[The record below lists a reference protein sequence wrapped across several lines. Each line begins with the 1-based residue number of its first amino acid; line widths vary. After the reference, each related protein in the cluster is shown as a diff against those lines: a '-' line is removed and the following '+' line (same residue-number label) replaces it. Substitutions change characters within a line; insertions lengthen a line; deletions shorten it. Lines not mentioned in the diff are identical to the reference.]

1 MITRSNK
8 EVLTPGKFLVIDE
21 TMVPWRGRLA
31 FRQYIKNKAHKYG
44 IKLYKLCT
52 PEGYTSAIVV
62 YTGKGV
68 TQPGKLHGTQIV
80 KKLID
85 GLEHAGRIVIA
96 DNFYTSVD
104 LAEDLLKNKTM
115 MCGTIRIN
123 RKRLPKTVICKK
135 LKKGQI
141 TGQMNRAGVKIIK
154 WCDKRAVTMI
164 TTCKDHEDKVI
175 DTGKKRKITGEPILK
190 PKCVIMYNNTKK
202 GVDYSDQM
210 TSYYSSL
217 KRGLKWY
224 RKLMMSILFDAIK
237 KVHLLNFIESLI
249 EALTKTKLTDGI
261 ITEKKKIH
269 TFQKGTKRKMCVECY
284 KQLRTTINSRDADKK
299 VRRVNT
305 YCKECDKTM
314 CLECY
319 NKSHKN
325 I

>member
-1 MITRSNK
+1 M
-8 EVLTPGKFLVIDE
+8 
-21 TMVPWRGRLA
+21 
-31 FRQYIKNKAHKYG
+31 Q
-44 IKLYKLCT
+44 
-52 PEGYTSAIVV
+52 
-62 YTGKGV
+62 
-68 TQPGKLHGTQIV
+68 
-80 KKLID
+80 
-85 GLEHAGRIVIA
+85 
-96 DNFYTSVD
+96 
-104 LAEDLLKNKTM
+104 KT
-115 MCGTIRIN
+115 N
-123 RKRLPKTVICKK
+123 
-135 LKKGQI
+135 KGQI

-224 RKLMMSILFDAIK
+224 RKLMMSILFGMCIVNAWIVYNTKCNK

-269 TFQKGTKRKMCVECY
+269 TFQKVV
-284 KQLRTTINSRDADKK
+284 I
-299 VRRVNT
+299 
-305 YCKECDKTM
+305 
-314 CLECY
+314 
-319 NKSHKN
+319 
-325 I
+325 